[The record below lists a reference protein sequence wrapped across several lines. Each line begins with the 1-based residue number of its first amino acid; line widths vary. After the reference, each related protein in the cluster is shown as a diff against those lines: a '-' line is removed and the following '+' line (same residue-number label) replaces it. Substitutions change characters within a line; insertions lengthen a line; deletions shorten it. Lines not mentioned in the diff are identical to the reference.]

1 MYTFPKSRGHQAEFF
16 HFKPSQAKPGNT
28 FFNKDTLAGMFV
40 GLLYLFD
47 VPTYLS
53 SLTKLYPDLCFAFS
67 RASRP
72 QVTMLEGRSGSSSRH
87 QLPHA
92 LGGRI
97 IGATLPR
104 DWTCR
109 TYSGRDC

>member
-53 SLTKLYPDLCFAFS
+53 SLTKLYPDVCFALPK
-67 RASRP
+67 ASR
-72 QVTMLEGRSGSSSRH
+72 LH
-87 QLPHA
+87 IA
-92 LGGRI
+92 I
-97 IGATLPR
+97 
-104 DWTCR
+104 
-109 TYSGRDC
+109 